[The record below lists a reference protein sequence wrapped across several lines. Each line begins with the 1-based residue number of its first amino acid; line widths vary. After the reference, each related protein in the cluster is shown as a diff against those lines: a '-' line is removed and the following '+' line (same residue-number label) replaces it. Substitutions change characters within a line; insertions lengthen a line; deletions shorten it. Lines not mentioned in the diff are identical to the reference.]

1 MSPSSWRTLLGV
13 VALPLLATSCTSS
26 LELDRFRSAEASQV
40 DTAIAV
46 SYFDVRFSAKGM
58 TSHLNEYLEIRV
70 VDKSNRVQ
78 AKAIYDTVTAQD
90 FSLYLRRV
98 VPKANAPY
106 RLDWWADHNN
116 SAKYDGI
123 EGGINDKDHAWRR
136 VLADPLPEDMRLA
149 QGRYDLE
156 FVHDTAF
163 VDIATDL
170 QGNPVSIADTLLPFS
185 LSIEGAGDYVGKT
198 AEVRVVDRTSTRL
211 VGLYRQGRMKPA
223 YPVRIN
229 GIIDEESAYDVSAYV
244 DVNDNGKYDAGDPS
258 WKLELHSDGKGLG
271 ATLDLA
277 TAPQGPIETGEP

>member
-1 MSPSSWRTLLGV
+1 MGLSIWRTLLGA
-13 VALPLLATSCTSS
+13 VALPVVATSCTSS
-26 LELDRFRSAEASQV
+26 LELDRFRSAEASSV

-46 SYFDVRFSAKGM
+46 SYFDVRFAAKGM
-58 TSHLNEYLEIRV
+58 TSHLNEHLEIRV

-78 AKAIYDTVTAQD
+78 AKAIYDTVAAPD
-90 FSLYLRRV
+90 FSIYLRKV

-116 SAKYDGI
+116 SGKYDGI
-123 EGGINDKDHAWRR
+123 EGGINEKDHAWRR
-136 VLADPLPEDMRLA
+136 VLADPLPEDMRLS

-170 QGNPVSIADTLLPFS
+170 QGNPSSIADTLLPFS
-185 LSIEGAGDYVGKT
+185 VSIEGAADYVGKT
-198 AEVRVVDRTSTRL
+198 AEIRVVDRTSTRL
-211 VGLYRQGRMKPA
+211 VGLYRQGKTKPA

-229 GIIDEESAYDVSAYV
+229 GIIDEETAYDVSVYV
-244 DVNDNGKYDAGDPS
+244 DANDNGKYDAGDPS

-271 ATLDLA
+271 AILDMA
-277 TAPQGPIETGEP
+277 TAPQSPIETGEP